1 MIRAIVYTTNTGST
15 KEYARILAEK
25 TGLQYLSLE
34 EAKQNLAK
42 GTGIIYIGWIM
53 ASEIKGYKVARSRYK
68 ICAACAVGMGQTG
81 TQITEVRNKTKI
93 PEQIP
98 VFTLQG
104 GFDISKLSGIYK
116 MMMGVMIK
124 TAGKA
129 LAEKTDRTPDED
141 VMLEMMQHGGN
152 HVCLENLSDVLKWYN
167 SKVTV

>member
-1 MIRAIVYTTNTGST
+1 MIRAIVYTTNTGSA
-15 KEYARILAEK
+15 KEYAEILAAK
-25 TGLQYLSLE
+25 TDLWHMSLE
-34 EAKQNLAK
+34 EAKKKLPK
-42 GTGIIYIGWIM
+42 GTQIIYIGWIM
-53 ASEIKGYKVARSRYK
+53 ASEIKGYKEAKSRYQ

-81 TQITEVRNKTKI
+81 TQIAEVRNKTKI

-104 GFDISKLSGIYK
+104 GFDIRKLSGMYK

-167 SKVTV
+167 SRVTV

>member
-15 KEYARILAEK
+15 KEYARILADK
-25 TGLQYLSLE
+25 TGLPYLALE
-34 EAKQNLAK
+34 EAKKSLTK
-42 GTGIIYIGWIM
+42 GTEIIYLGWIM
-53 ASEIKGYKVARSRYK
+53 ASEIKGYKEAKSCYK
-68 ICAACAVGMGQTG
+68 ICAAGAVGMGQTG
-81 TQITEVRNKTKI
+81 TQIVEVRNKTKI

-104 GFDISKLSGIYK
+104 GFDIRKLSGMYK

-129 LAEKTDRTPDED
+129 LAQKADRTPDED

-152 HVCLENLSDVLKWYN
+152 HVCLENLSDMINWYEK
-167 SKVTV
+167 KVTA